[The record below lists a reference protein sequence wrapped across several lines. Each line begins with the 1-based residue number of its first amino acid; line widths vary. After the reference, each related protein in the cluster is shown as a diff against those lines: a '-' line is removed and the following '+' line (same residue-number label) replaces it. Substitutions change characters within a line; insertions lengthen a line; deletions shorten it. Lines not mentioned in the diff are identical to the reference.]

1 MGDDLRRKPYSMSS
15 LDNDWYAVLG
25 GIKRDFWI
33 IDHCIPVQASQ
44 QSNRVSFQVTWLDD

>member
-1 MGDDLRRKPYSMSS
+1 MGDDLRRKPYSMAS

-33 IDHCIPVQASQ
+33 IYHFLPFLKYYFKASGKIYT
-44 QSNRVSFQVTWLDD
+44 VLMI